1 LTAPGRSREHLN
13 FEPVSFEEKA
23 KLALVAVVV
32 PLGPLASRV
41 VGGALGTEREGR
53 VIDFWVAF
61 SEVIITVGRLIGEIS
76 SRYRWGSRPQRRP

>member
-1 LTAPGRSREHLN
+1 LTAPGRSREHSN

-41 VGGALGTEREGR
+41 VEGR
-53 VIDFWVAF
+53 R
-61 SEVIITVGRLIGEIS
+61 GS
-76 SRYRWGSRPQRRP
+76 SGARWARSGKDESSTSG

>member
-1 LTAPGRSREHLN
+1 LTAPGRSREHSN

-23 KLALVAVVV
+23 KLTLVAVVV

-41 VGGALGTEREGR
+41 VGGALGTEWEGQ

-61 SEVIITVGRLIGEIS
+61 SEVIITIGRLILEIGGC
-76 SRYRWGSRPQRRP
+76 YRKGSRSWRRP